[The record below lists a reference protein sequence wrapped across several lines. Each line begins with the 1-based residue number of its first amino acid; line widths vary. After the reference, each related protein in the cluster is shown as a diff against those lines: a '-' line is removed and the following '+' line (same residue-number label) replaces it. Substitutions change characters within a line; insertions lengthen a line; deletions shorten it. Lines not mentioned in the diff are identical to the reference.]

1 MYIINNEWEIFLN
14 LINNFF
20 EVTDDFNF
28 DKEKENFILKNK
40 HKYSFQEIFINNGIC
55 LELKLLKVI

>member
-1 MYIINNEWEIFLN
+1 MLLIGLN
-14 LINNFF
+14 RYLKEFKTN
-20 EVTDDFNF
+20 
-28 DKEKENFILKNK
+28 KEKENFILKNK